1 MDKYTIDALK
11 AMVGKEL
18 DECVAHGI
26 KTHEDLDIVKDLTM
40 VLKNLKSI
48 ERHDWE
54 EGTEVEAKKS
64 TDWNKSAP
72 PMPPMV
78 H

>member
-26 KTHEDLDIVKDLTM
+26 KSHEDLDIVKDLTM
-40 VLKNLKSI
+40 VLRNLHKI
-48 ERHDWE
+48 ETYGE
-54 EGTEVEAKKS
+54 EKTEVDMKKS
-64 TDWNKSAP
+64 TSSP
-72 PMPPMV
+72 MMPPM

>member
-26 KTHEDLDIVKDLTM
+26 KSHEDLDIVKDLTWVM
-40 VLKNLKSI
+40 KNLKDI

-54 EGTEVEAKKS
+54 EKTEEEMKKQEMI
-64 TDWNKSAP
+64 KSPISSMQA
-72 PMPPMV
+72 M